1 MESQITPPKW
11 PVRFLQFILKA
22 DYLEEIQGDMEEV
35 FQDNLENGTSPKRA
49 KWRFILDTLKL
60 IRPNLLRNS
69 KWMLR
74 LNFITM
80 TLNNLKIAFRAL
92 VKHKT
97 HTAINLTGLAIGLTI
112 GGLIILYVS
121 NELSFDNF
129 HEKGNR
135 IFKVVTTSDRS
146 ENARMETNAWPIAH
160 IMKTEFPEV
169 ESVIYS
175 RTASKSLKLNH
186 DGKRYDHKIHY
197 VGADFFNIFS
207 FDLSQGDPRTALE
220 DPYSVVITESI
231 KQVYFDDEN
240 VIGKTM
246 TFRDSINFKITGVIK
261 ELPRNSHI
269 QFDMLFSF
277 STYEK
282 LTDWFSYTEGWG
294 NFNVRNYVLLK
305 EDVDVANVQAKAA
318 TLYEENVGDWLER
331 MGVTMEVDMIP
342 LEDIYLR
349 SGVYNSFGP
358 SGSDDQV
365 KTVSLIA
372 IFAIIL
378 ACINYINLSTA
389 RSAFRAKEVGIK
401 KVNGSSRLS
410 LISQFLMESYLLTT
424 IAFIIAIV
432 MMYLLL
438 PFFNELIG
446 REYLITYFLNPTFVI
461 SILVLVV
468 LIAFL
473 AGYYPALVI
482 SGFKPL
488 EAIKGNLNSSP
499 KGLGLRKALIV
510 FQFFISAGLL
520 LATFLVL
527 SQINFMREQDLGFD
541 KEQILVVDAINGTGK
556 TLGQTY
562 KTELER
568 LTNVQSVSFTNALPG
583 RPGWQGQWAYAGE
596 FSEDHVDTE
605 YMAID
610 ETYIQTLGLKLLAG
624 RNFEKERTSELQDGL
639 VINETCVKAMGWKSP
654 EDAIGK
660 KIVSPSQRPAGTIIG
675 VVQDY
680 HGLGLQD
687 EIWPKAMDYSSEQFG
702 RYYAIRFTTGDTYSL
717 MKEAEKAWKNIYSDV
732 PFDYF
737 FLDDDFDRQYREED
751 RLARVLTLFAFIILI
766 ISGIGLLGLI
776 SFVALSKTKEVG
788 IRKTLGASVSNIVFI
803 FSKEFVLL
811 VIIGNFIAIPLVW
824 YFGNKWLENFAYHT
838 EVQFAIFPITILL
851 TVLISFITVCAQ
863 TIKTAK
869 MNPVEALRYE

>member
-1 MESQITPPKW
+1 MENQPTPPKW
-11 PVRFLQFILKA
+11 PIKLLRLILKS
-22 DYLEEIQGDMEEV
+22 DYIEEIQGDMEEV
-35 FQDNLENGTSPKRA
+35 FQDNLDAGSAGRA
-49 KWRFILDTLKL
+49 KRLFILDTIKL
-60 IRPNLLRNS
+60 IRPSLLRNS

-74 LNFITM
+74 LNIIAM
-80 TLNNLKIAFRAL
+80 TINILKIAFRAL
-92 VKHKT
+92 VKYKT
-97 HTAINLTGLAIGLTI
+97 HSAINLIGLAIGLTI

-121 NELSFDNF
+121 DELSFDNF
-129 HEKGNR
+129 HTKSDR
-135 IFKVVTTSDRS
+135 IFKITTKSDGEES
-146 ENARMETNAWPIAH
+146 GGMESNAWPVAH
-160 IMKTEFPEV
+160 IMKTQFPEV
-169 ESVIYS
+169 EAVLYS
-175 RTASKSLKLNH
+175 RRTPPSLKLKYDNKNH
-186 DGKRYDHKIHY
+186 DHKIHY
-197 VGADFFNIFS
+197 ASEDFFKIFS
-207 FDLSQGDPRTALE
+207 FDLLQGDPNTALK

-231 KQVYFDDEN
+231 KQIYFDDEN

-246 TFRDSINFKITGVIK
+246 TFRDSLDFKITGVVQN
-261 ELPRNSHI
+261 LPRNSHI
-269 QFDMLFSF
+269 QFEMLFSF
-277 STYEK
+277 TTYEK
-282 LTDWFSYTEGWG
+282 LADWFSYTEGWG
-294 NFNVRNYVLLK
+294 NFNVRNYALLK
-305 EDVDVANVQAKAA
+305 EGTDIEAVKAKAS
-318 TLYEENVGDWLER
+318 TIYENNVGEWLER
-331 MGVTMEVDMIP
+331 MGVSMQVSLLP

-349 SGVYNSFGP
+349 SGVYNGFGP
-358 SGSDDQV
+358 SGSEDQV

-389 RSAFRAKEVGIK
+389 RAAFRAKEVGIK
-401 KVNGSSRLS
+401 KVSGSSRLS
-410 LISQFLMESYLLTT
+410 LISQFLLESYVLTFL
-424 IAFIIAIV
+424 AFFIAIV

-438 PFFNELIG
+438 PYFNELIG
-446 REYLITYFLNPTFVI
+446 RNYLISYFFSPTFI
-461 SILVLVV
+461 TSILILVIV
-468 LIAFL
+468 IGFL

-488 EAIKGNLNSSP
+488 EAIKGNLNSNP
-499 KGLGLRKALIV
+499 KGLGLRKTLIV

-541 KEQILVVDAINGTGK
+541 KEQILVVDALNGRGK
-556 TLGQTY
+556 TLRQTY

-583 RPGWQGQWAYAGE
+583 RPGWQGQWAYADE
-596 FSEDHVDTE
+596 FSEEHVDTE

-610 ETYIQTLGLKLLAG
+610 ETYIETLGLKLLAG
-624 RNFEKERTSELQDGL
+624 RNFENERISELQDGL
-639 VINETCVKAMGWKSP
+639 VINESCVKAMGWTSP

-660 KIVSPSQRPAGTIIG
+660 KIVSPSQRPAGTVIG

-687 EIWPKAMDYSSEQFG
+687 EIWAKAMDYSSEDFG

-717 MKEAEKAWKNIYSDV
+717 TKEAEKAWNEIYADV
-732 PFDYF
+732 PFKYF

-751 RLARVLTLFAFIILI
+751 RLARVLTIFAFIILI
-766 ISGIGLLGLI
+766 ISGIGLFGLI

-803 FSKEFVLL
+803 FSKEFIIL
-811 VIIGNFIAIPLVW
+811 VIIGNLIAIPMVW
-824 YFGNKWLENFAYHT
+824 HFGNQWLENFAYHT
-838 EVQFAIFPITILL
+838 EMQVLIFPVTILL
-851 TVLISFITVCAQ
+851 TVIISFLTVCIQ